1 MKVMRLSTVLM
12 LGIAAALA
20 AVSGYMAQ
28 TWLEQQRQS
37 GEPVIIEKR
46 AASTTIVIANEGLRF
61 GTELSPSNLRE
72 VEWTAGVAPEGT
84 FTTIAQLLGDSDRRV
99 ALSAIEANEPTIADL
114 QKQLAEIKEML
125 NQRAN

>member
-1 MKVMRLSTVLM
+1 MKVMRLSTDQM

-61 GTELSPSNLRE
+61 
-72 VEWTAGVAPEGT
+72 
-84 FTTIAQLLGDSDRRV
+84 
-99 ALSAIEANEPTIADL
+99 
-114 QKQLAEIKEML
+114 
-125 NQRAN
+125 